1 MNELPAQV
9 LLRLGPSPL
18 ELTRLGAS
26 RVFRGNDMLAKLGPE
41 DRIAREAFLFGEASA
56 LMPIGVPV
64 LVEAGPG
71 WILIQDPGLP
81 FAAHQFK
88 IDIVDVAIEPRG
100 AFGVEFLIERHHGL
114 PHILGKLFLAVRERH
129 RVKLF

>member
-26 RVFRGNDMLAKLGPE
+26 RVFRGNDVLAKFGPE

-64 LVEAGPG
+64 LVNSGPG
-71 WILIQDPGLP
+71 VDPDAGS
-81 FAAHQFK
+81 
-88 IDIVDVAIEPRG
+88 RG
-100 AFGVEFLIERHHGL
+100 AGR
-114 PHILGKLFLAVRERH
+114 AVRPRP
-129 RVKLF
+129 LA